1 MHTLKRTSWAIALGL
16 FPALAI
22 YIGIAVVPIAM
33 SVYYSFVDWDGLTD
47 PRFIGLDN
55 FKEILADSVFW
66 KSVANNLIMMAT
78 GLLGQLPLGLL
89 LALALNR
96 NIRGIPFF
104 RTVGFL
110 PVVISAVIVSLIWG
124 KMYGVEFG
132 LINQAL
138 DLVGLGELKQNW
150 LGSARWAMLSLSVTY
165 IWQNCGLYMVIYLAA
180 LQNIPS
186 EINEAAVM
194 DGATGWKRVLFVTI
208 PMIRPTIWV
217 TVVFAISNS
226 FRVFDLIYVMTAGG
240 PAHNTEV
247 MTIYMYNNTFTNI
260 RFGFGSAVSVLI
272 LIFSLIVIYVAG
284 RLTTSRDERGKRGA
298 RA

>member
-240 PAHNTEV
+240 PAYNTEV

-272 LIFSLIVIYVAG
+272 LVFSLIVIYVAG